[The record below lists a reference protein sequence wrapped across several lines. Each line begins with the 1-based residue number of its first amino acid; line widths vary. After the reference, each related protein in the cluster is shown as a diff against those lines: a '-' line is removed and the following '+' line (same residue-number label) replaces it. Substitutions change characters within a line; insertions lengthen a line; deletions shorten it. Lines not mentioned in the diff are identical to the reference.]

1 MSLVKTELMGG
12 GDCATNDLLAHL
24 AVAFDSPAVMSAGGD
39 AVAPLVHKREDDTD
53 AEVERLER
61 VELDSL
67 LMPPPGVTGYPGPRP
82 TAASLGL
89 KDSIDECLKPSEEP
103 GESGE
108 QIYGLYL

>member
-1 MSLVKTELMGG
+1 MGG
-12 GDCATNDLLAHL
+12 GDCATNDLLAQL
-24 AVAFDSPAVMSAGGD
+24 GVAFDSPAVMSAGGD
-39 AVAPLVHKREDDTD
+39 AVATPVHKREDDTD

-89 KDSIDECLKPSEEP
+89 KESIDECLITSEEP
-103 GESGE
+103 GKKVE
-108 QIYGLYL
+108 